1 MSVAKY
7 HAVRVG
13 AASEDKPNDFNLDQV
28 YDLGFRVFGGKPILD
43 QPDVIKQIDAGT
55 TIHSSNGV
63 ITYTFLDKSHLTGL
77 YNNPT
82 AGFDSAYG
90 LSVYTPAQQ
99 AAARASIQLWDD
111 LIPQSFR
118 ETGGMGADIVFAN
131 SLDPAQAYAYYPGAR
146 GWKFQSDVFTNDP
159 NNVEAGNWTNNWFTN
174 LGYGNTTL
182 VHEIGHTLGLSH
194 PGTYNFGQ
202 DLDGDGEP
210 DDITYDNFAE
220 YAQDSNQYTIMS
232 YFGGNET
239 GARVVNWLGL
249 LDANPQTPML
259 HDIMTIQA
267 KYGSDL
273 TTRVDDTVYGFH
285 SNAGNAIYDFG
296 QNPYPYLSIYD
307 AGGNDTIDL
316 SGYNVSQFIDLHAGA
331 FSSIGGGL
339 PDAAAAN
346 AYLDNIVAIGGPDL
360 GDYDLATWNFY
371 INLFQTANAN
381 SIAADQQFLGQSAV
395 TGIATTE
402 YQNVS
407 IAYGT
412 IIENAIG
419 GSARDL
425 IHGNQYDNVLSGLG
439 GNDVIRGF
447 EGNDTIYGG
456 IGNDVLNGG
465 AGNDRLE
472 GGAGADTLTG
482 GTGNDTFAF
491 NNIEIGDL
499 ITDFRTGDMIDL
511 SGLGNDL
518 HFIGDAAF
526 TGALGEVRYA
536 GGVLSANLGGD
547 IAPDFSVALTGAP
560 TLHPDQILFH

>member
-1 MSVAKY
+1 MGVASY
-7 HAVRVG
+7 HAVRISG
-13 AASEDKPNDFNLDQV
+13 APEDQPNDFNLDQV
-28 YDLGFRVFGGKPILD
+28 YDLGFRNFGGKPILD
-43 QPDVIKQIDAGT
+43 QPAVMDKIDAGT
-55 TIHSSNGV
+55 TIHASNGV
-63 ITYTFLDKSHLTGL
+63 ITYTFLDKSHLVGL

-82 AGFDSAYG
+82 AGFEAAFG
-90 LSVYTPAQQ
+90 LSTYTPAQE
-99 AAARASIQLWDD
+99 AAARAAIHLWDD
-111 LIPQSFR
+111 LIPQTFR
-118 ETGGMGADIVFAN
+118 ETNGMGADIVFAN
-131 SLDPAQAYAYYPGAR
+131 SLDPAQAYAYFPGSR

-159 NNVEAGNWTNNWFTN
+159 NNVEAGNWTNNWFSN

-182 VHEIGHTLGLSH
+182 VHELGHTLGLSH
-194 PGTYNFGQ
+194 PGAYNFGQ

-232 YFGGNET
+232 YFDGGET
-239 GARVVNWLGL
+239 GARVVNWNAL
-249 LDANPQTPML
+249 LLSNPQTPML

-267 KYGSDL
+267 KYGADL

-285 SNAGNAIYDFG
+285 ANAGNAIYDFG
-296 QNPYPYLSIYD
+296 QNPYPYLSVYD
-307 AGGNDTIDL
+307 AGGKDTIDL
-316 SGYNVSQFIDLHAGA
+316 SGFTISQFIDLHPGS

-339 PDAAAAN
+339 PSAAAAN

-360 GDYDLATWNFY
+360 GDYDQAAWNSVMTQFR
-371 INLFQTANAN
+371 TANAN
-381 SIAADQQFLGQSAV
+381 SISADQQFLGQAPV
-395 TGIATTE
+395 AGIFTSE

-425 IHGNQYDNVLSGLG
+425 IHGNDYDNILQGLG

-447 EGNDTIYGG
+447 GGNDI
-456 IGNDVLNGG
+456 ID
-465 AGNDRLE
+465 
-472 GGAGADTLTG
+472 GGAGADVLTG
-482 GTGNDTFAF
+482 GAGNDTFAF

-499 ITDFRTGDMIDL
+499 ITDFGSADTIDL
-511 SGLGNDL
+511 SGLGTDL

-526 TGALGEVRYA
+526 SGALGEVRYA

-547 IAPDFSVALTGAP
+547 IAADFSVTLTGAP
-560 TLHPDQILFH
+560 TIHPDQIAFH